1 MSITTAPAP
10 VTPAPAPPPE
20 RTVDETLC
28 AAVHLQHGLAE
39 DVLRMVHHGQPAAW
53 APSTT
58 LDVLAL
64 VRHSAVVFR
73 TRRRR
78 DILLCLLV
86 AVAIAVPAVQAG
98 GYLGPVAGLVVAAAL
113 VLAWG
118 HRVYTRRGEQRETG
132 RLRVPNA
139 RWIIGLLVLAAAG
152 VLVLVREPRLWI
164 TVGTVLGAIVLAWFT
179 AVAELLWAQHR
190 ARAILTYAGAPRDL
204 APPVDAAVEERIARL
219 DTANVIPYNAA
230 RAKFPFVGNGFR
242 VRPWSVEVDVRRGAT
257 GDDGKEKVPEPVD
270 IVEMHEFLGARF
282 GREVPSAT
290 NGARRVNTGHRLYVD
305 GSRIPWGSNLLVGD
319 PPLPRER
326 VEWHDFA
333 ERLRHP
339 EHTDFHRVY
348 FWIEEIGRHGE
359 IAVALFVRP
368 QLDGAQLSVEMVPQV
383 VTPLKKGIEEVV
395 ASLPTHP
402 LDRMVVALRVGTRIA
417 PELVVRSPVE
427 CAREV
432 WRIFRLRQGRRLW
445 RRAARRQRPY
455 DFGAVNSLREGLSVT
470 SPRRLSHFVTS
481 DLARINTY
489 LQGRVLASVK
499 EYLDGLGIDTEPL
512 DDSMKKTVNNVQN
525 WNIGDVRGDM
535 VGFGN
540 DHRFNPSPKDDSG
553 KDDE

>member
-1 MSITTAPAP
+1 MSITTAPVP
-10 VTPAPAPPPE
+10 VTPAPAPQPE

-28 AAVHLQHGLAE
+28 AAVYLQHGLAE
-39 DVLRMVHHGQPAAW
+39 YVLRMVHHGQPAAW
-53 APSTT
+53 APSTS

-64 VRHSAVVFR
+64 VRHAAVVYR

-86 AVAIAVPAVQAG
+86 AVAVAVPAVQAG

-113 VLAWG
+113 ALVWG
-118 HRVYTRRGEQRETG
+118 YRAYTRRREQPETG

-139 RWIIGLLVLAAAG
+139 RWILGLLVLAAAG
-152 VLVLVREPRLWI
+152 VLALVLEPRLWI
-164 TVGTVLGAIVLAWFT
+164 TVGAVLGAMVLAWFA
-179 AVAELLWAQHR
+179 AVGELLWAQHR
-190 ARAILTYAGAPRDL
+190 ARAILSYPGAPRDL
-204 APPVDAAVEERIARL
+204 APALDAAVEERIARL
-219 DTANVIPYNAA
+219 GTANVIPYNAV

-242 VRPWSVEVDVRRGAT
+242 VRPWSVDIDVMRGAT

-270 IVEMHEFLGARF
+270 IVEMHEYLSARF
-282 GREVPSAT
+282 GGEATADT

-305 GSRIPWGSNLLVGD
+305 GTRIPWGSDLLAGD

-326 VEWHDFA
+326 VEWPDLA

-339 EHTDFHRVY
+339 EHTDFQRVY
-348 FWIEEIGRHGE
+348 FWIEEVGRHGE

-368 QLDGAQLSVEMVPQV
+368 HLDGPHLSVEMVPHV
-383 VTPLKKGIEEVV
+383 VPPLKKDIEEVV
-395 ASLPTHP
+395 AGLPTHA
-402 LDRMVVALRVGTRIA
+402 LDRLTVAVRVGTRIA
-417 PELVVRSPVE
+417 PELAVRGPVE

-432 WRIFRLRQGRRLW
+432 WRVVRLRHWRRLW
-445 RRAARRQRPY
+445 RRAARRRRPY
-455 DFGAVNSLREGLSVT
+455 DFGAILSLREGVSVT
-470 SPRRLSHFVTS
+470 SPKRLSHFVTS

-489 LQGRVLASVK
+489 LQGRVLACVK
-499 EYLDGLGIDTEPL
+499 EYLDGLGVDTEPL
-512 DDSMKKTVNNVQN
+512 DDSLKKTVNNVQN

-540 DHRFNPSPKDDSG
+540 GNAFNAGSKDDSG